1 METLLFL
8 SHRLPYPP
16 NKGDKVR
23 SYHLLRHLAQ
33 RYRIVLGT
41 FIDDP
46 LDWQHVEKVRRLCAE
61 VHVEAIVPWRRRVR
75 SVAAVLTGE
84 ALTLHY
90 FRSRTTAPVGAGRRA
105 ARAHRARV
113 RFLIAHGA
121 VRARCA
127 GRTDAGR
134 FRRHGFREVGRLR
147 ATPVLAGF
155 GGLSARSTAA
165 PRFRKGRCRA
175 GRGEPVRHA

>member
-23 SYHLLRHLAQ
+23 SYHLLLHLAQ

-41 FIDDP
+41 FVDDP
-46 LDWQHVEKVRRLCAE
+46 LDWQYVEKVRRLCAE

-75 SVAAVLTGE
+75 SLAAVLTGE

-90 FRSRTTAPVGAGRRA
+90 FRSRAMRQWVQGVVRRERIERSLAFSSPMAQYVLDAPGVRTLVDFVDMDSAKWDAYAQRRPW
-105 ARAHRARV
+105 
-113 RFLIAHGA
+113 
-121 VRARCA
+121 
-127 GRTDAGR
+127 
-134 FRRHGFREVGRLR
+134 
-147 ATPVLAGF
+147 PVSMDR
-155 GGLSARSTAA
+155 GG
-165 PRFRKGRCRA
+165 
-175 GRGEPVRHA
+175 